1 MKLQTS
7 GVLGTSYAIAKLA
20 PKRGKPESIIYNLK
34 KYLDGDFEN
43 DTQNQC
49 EILCSY
55 LKKRMIIDNAFLNY
69 KKINNIMLNNNSFF
83 DIKIIQ
89 GNYNISFKTSYN
101 NKYINILITRK

>member
-1 MKLQTS
+1 MS
-7 GVLGTSYAIAKLA
+7 
-20 PKRGKPESIIYNLK
+20 KPESIIYNLK